1 MVKNCSTSLQKKV
14 QKQILILKTLLLK
27 TLFKE
32 KIMKQFLYILV
43 FAAVGIF
50 AMMEQSKPAPN
61 RFIMIG
67 AMAVFM
73 FGLFRLMKKIPSKN
87 DGENEEAHDTEI

>member
-1 MVKNCSTSLQKKV
+1 M
-14 QKQILILKTLLLK
+14 K
-27 TLFKE
+27 TLFNE
-32 KIMKQFLYILV
+32 KNMKQFLYILL
-43 FAAVGIF
+43 FAAVGIL
-50 AMMEQSKPAPN
+50 AMIEQSKPAPN

-87 DGENEEAHDTEI
+87 DGESEEENGTEI

>member
-1 MVKNCSTSLQKKV
+1 LKICFTSLQKKV

-27 TLFKE
+27 TLLK
-32 KIMKQFLYILV
+32 KNMKQFLYILM

-50 AMMEQSKPAPN
+50 AMIEQSKPAPN

-87 DGENEEAHDTEI
+87 DGENEEENDTEI

>member
-1 MVKNCSTSLQKKV
+1 
-14 QKQILILKTLLLK
+14 
-27 TLFKE
+27 
-32 KIMKQFLYILV
+32 MKQFLYILL
-43 FAAVGIF
+43 FASVGIL
-50 AMMEQSKPAPN
+50 AMIEKSKPAPN

-87 DGENEEAHDTEI
+87 EEENDTEI

>member
-1 MVKNCSTSLQKKV
+1 M
-14 QKQILILKTLLLK
+14 
-27 TLFKE
+27 
-32 KIMKQFLYILV
+32 

-50 AMMEQSKPAPN
+50 AMIEQSKPAPN

-73 FGLFRLMKKIPSKN
+73 FGLFRLMKKIPSKSEE
-87 DGENEEAHDTEI
+87 ENDTEI

>member
-1 MVKNCSTSLQKKV
+1 M
-14 QKQILILKTLLLK
+14 
-27 TLFKE
+27 
-32 KIMKQFLYILV
+32 

-50 AMMEQSKPAPN
+50 AMIEQSKPAPN

-87 DGENEEAHDTEI
+87 DGENEEKNDTEI